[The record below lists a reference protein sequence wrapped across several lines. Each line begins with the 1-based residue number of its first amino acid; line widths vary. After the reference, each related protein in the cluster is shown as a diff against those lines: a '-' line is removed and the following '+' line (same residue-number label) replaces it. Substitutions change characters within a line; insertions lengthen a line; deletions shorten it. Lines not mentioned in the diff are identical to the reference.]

1 MTQRRSAAS
10 KLLFLVI
17 VLTLI
22 SCCFLGNTFA
32 RYTSGE
38 TGKATVAVAEW
49 NVTNETAMT
58 NLNFSD
64 MLSPS
69 MAVYAGTN
77 RTNKT
82 ERLLVATIRNTG
94 DVDALVTLTTGTEPT
109 VTAEASYGEG
119 ITVNENEVPTEAEV
133 KEVFSIK
140 LYTNTSDNSGGA
152 TEYKDPVDVSAD
164 GGVLYVYAEVTW
176 TSDAGDLTG
185 DNADKRDTWI
195 GENVTSVSY
204 TLSYTAVQNSV
215 KP

>member
-58 NLNFSD
+58 DLNFSD

-109 VTAEASYGEG
+109 VTAEASC
-119 ITVNENEVPTEAEV
+119 
-133 KEVFSIK
+133 K
-140 LYTNTSDNSGGA
+140 
-152 TEYKDPVDVSAD
+152 
-164 GGVLYVYAEVTW
+164 
-176 TSDAGDLTG
+176 
-185 DNADKRDTWI
+185 
-195 GENVTSVSY
+195 
-204 TLSYTAVQNSV
+204 
-215 KP
+215 